1 MRLDNTGAFS
11 YLFSSWVT
19 GILFFEV
26 KSNGY
31 FSINYVYMYTI
42 HGKRTL
48 LGQWMKLHAK

>member
-42 HGKRTL
+42 HGKERFW
-48 LGQWMKLHAK
+48 GSG

>member
-31 FSINYVYMYTI
+31 FLLIMYICTQYMEKERFW
-42 HGKRTL
+42 GS
-48 LGQWMKLHAK
+48 G

>member
-1 MRLDNTGAFS
+1 MRLDNTDAFS

-31 FSINYVYMYTI
+31 FSINNVYMYTI